1 MSPDDR
7 GFEFLDMLAVVSFA
21 MQLANYRELKS
32 QASTDDIFSELQRQD
47 NEYLARILENQEK
60 ILNKLSELGAN

>member
-1 MSPDDR
+1 MNPNNQ
-7 GFEFLDMLAVVSFA
+7 GFEFLDVLAVVSFA

-60 ILNKLSELGAN
+60 ILDKLNTL

>member
-21 MQLANYRELKS
+21 MQLANYRELRS

>member
-1 MSPDDR
+1 MGQDER
-7 GFEFLDMLAVVSFA
+7 GFEFLDMLAIVSFA

-47 NEYLARILENQEK
+47 NKYLARILENQEK

>member
-60 ILNKLSELGAN
+60 ILNKLSKLDAN

>member
-1 MSPDDR
+1 MNPNNQ

-47 NEYLARILENQEK
+47 NEYLARILKNQEL
-60 ILNKLSELGAN
+60 ILEKLSALGEN

>member
-1 MSPDDR
+1 MNPNNQ

-47 NEYLARILENQEK
+47 NEYLARILKNQEL
-60 ILNKLSELGAN
+60 ILEKLSDLDAN